1 MTIDQ
6 FVQKYNL
13 NESVQEDLYKVLNT
27 EVLSSVEGFK
37 EGFLINLS
45 PASSGVLLAFIEF
58 ISFPENL

>member
-37 EGFLINLS
+37 EGFLKSFAGKVTNETVKK
-45 PASSGVLLAFIEF
+45 AVLDAFR
-58 ISFPENL
+58 N